1 MELANIAKCLL
12 LGVVILWIQIHGNK
26 GCFEEERSTLL
37 DFKAF
42 VGSNGFDADHLLPS
56 WIDDPTSNCCEWER
70 VMCNS
75 TTGHVTELSLNNTRQ
90 YYMESYSFYYD
101 ENIWYVNLSMFQQL
115 KELKTLNLSYN
126 HFDCSI
132 DDQGCERLSKLEK
145 LEVLDLTW
153 NRFNNNILSSLS
165 ALISLKTLILDYNGM
180 EGSFPMQGAFTS
192 LKTLILGYNSMKD
205 FFPIQGFQRLEE
217 LDLSGNSF
225 NNSILSSLTALPSL
239 NTLIFTYNDMEC
251 SFPHQGSATEGPY
264 RSESQALSE
273 AGSAAEGLHRS
284 ESHQPSG
291 IVSAKVSTDPKV
303 TNLGNRFG
311 GRNTRPDPKVQAF
324 GGFERLEKLDISGNR
339 FNKSILSS
347 LGALTSL
354 NTLILR
360 EMYDMNGSFPIQDFS
375 TFKRLETLNL
385 GDNDFTGCIPEDMWA
400 PLSLKALYLYD
411 NKLSGSL
418 SKQSLC
424 GLKDLQL
431 LDLSFNEFGGTLP
444 QCLGNLTSLTF
455 LHLSE
460 NQLTGY
466 LPSFWP
472 PKLQYLDLSHN
483 HLDGIFSVNYSSL
496 EVIGLSGNKIT
507 FENGWIPSFQL
518 RALIMQDCGL
528 ESIPEFLFHQFKLE
542 VLDLSHN
549 KLKGRF
555 PYWLLQ
561 NNGGLEILD
570 LKNNSF
576 NGQLEIGTN
585 MLPSIQYLNLAAN
598 HFEGDLLF
606 SAGDDCKLI
615 ALDLSHNNFSG
626 EVPERLLSN
635 CISLSY
641 LRLSHNNFHGQIALF
656 NLTRI
661 ADLEL
666 HDNQFE
672 GTLSS
677 LFTNFSHQSYGPEVL
692 HLSNNRLHGE
702 IPHWMSNFTGL
713 GYLNLRHNFFQG
725 QISCQLLST
734 GIEYLDLSYN
744 SFSGLLPSCS
754 NENSLRQINLQGN
767 RFSGSIP
774 EAWVNISTL
783 NLLDVSD
790 NELSGTIFNKS
801 GENLSG
807 LRVLLLRGNHF
818 NGFIPNWL
826 CQLNNVSLLDL
837 SRNSFSGS
845 IPHCLYNL
853 SFGGEGEGHPYDPPF
868 SDILFAWGIGYGGS
882 SKTLLDNTDIFYG
895 EIDEESEFVTKY
907 RADTYKNK
915 ALNYM
920 SGLDLSNNNL
930 TGEIPYE
937 LGALCQIHALNL
949 SHNQLIGSIP
959 RSFANLSQIE
969 SLDLSYNILSG
980 QIPVELINLNFL
992 EAFSVAHNNLSGRIP
1007 DMKGQFSTFE
1017 SKSYEGNPFL
1027 CGTQVRRKC
1036 HDDNDEPSPSQMES
1050 PQEASGKWYE
1060 IDREIFLASFSV
1072 TFIMFF
1078 LSVIIILYV
1087 NPYWQQKL
1095 IYHTRQHLFSCY
1107 YFLYDN
1113 LVKLFV

>member
-1 MELANIAKCLL
+1 MNINKGKEWWMGASHFQMELANIAKCLL

-180 EGSFPMQGAFTS
+180 EGSFPMQG
-192 LKTLILGYNSMKD
+192 
-205 FFPIQGFQRLEE
+205 FQRLEE
-217 LDLSGNSF
+217 LNLRGNTF
-225 NNSILSSLTALPSL
+225 NNSILSSLAALPSL
-239 NTLIFTYNDMEC
+239 NTLILRGIEMKD
-251 SFPHQGSATEGPY
+251 SFPNQ
-264 RSESQALSE
+264 
-273 AGSAAEGLHRS
+273 
-284 ESHQPSG
+284 
-291 IVSAKVSTDPKV
+291 
-303 TNLGNRFG
+303 
-311 GRNTRPDPKVQAF
+311 
-324 GGFERLEKLDISGNR
+324 GFERLEKLDISGNR

>member
-1 MELANIAKCLL
+1 MGASHFQMELANIAKCLL

-26 GCFEEERSTLL
+26 GCFEEERLALL

-90 YYMESYSFYYD
+90 YDIESDSFYN
-101 ENIWYVNLSMFQQL
+101 ENSWYVNLSMFQQL

-132 DDQGCERLSKLEK
+132 DNQGCERLSKLKK

-153 NRFNNNILSSLS
+153 NGFNNNILPSLG
-165 ALISLKTLILDYNGM
+165 ALISLKTLILRDNRM
-180 EGSFPMQGAFTS
+180 EGS
-192 LKTLILGYNSMKD
+192 L
-205 FFPIQGFQRLEE
+205 PIQGFQRLEE
-217 LDLSGNSF
+217 LDLSSNSF
-225 NNSILSSLTALPSL
+225 NNSILSSLAALPSL
-239 NTLIFTYNDMEC
+239 NTLILSFNDMEG
-251 SFPHQGSATEGPY
+251 SFPNQ
-264 RSESQALSE
+264 
-273 AGSAAEGLHRS
+273 
-284 ESHQPSG
+284 
-291 IVSAKVSTDPKV
+291 
-303 TNLGNRFG
+303 
-311 GRNTRPDPKVQAF
+311 
-324 GGFERLEKLDISGNR
+324 GFERLEKLDISWNR

-354 NTLILR
+354 NTLIISS
-360 EMYDMNGSFPIQDFS
+360 MYDTMNGSFPIQELKNLKNLTFLDISNNHFNGTISFKEFS

-385 GDNDFTGCIPEDMWA
+385 KGNAFTGSIP
-400 PLSLKALYLYD
+400 K
-411 NKLSGSL
+411 G
-418 SKQSLC
+418 LC
-424 GLKDLQL
+424 GLKDLQH
-431 LDLSFNEFGGTLP
+431 LDLSYNEFGGTLP

-455 LHLSE
+455 LDLSG

-472 PKLQYLDLSHN
+472 PKLQSLDLSHN
-483 HLDGIFSVNYSSL
+483 HLEGIFSFNYSSL
-496 EVIGLSGNKIT
+496 
-507 FENGWIPSFQL
+507 ENGWIPSFQL
-518 RALIMQDCGL
+518 KTLIMQDYGL

-542 VLDLSHN
+542 LLDLSHN
-549 KLKGRF
+549 NLKGRF

-561 NNGGLEILD
+561 NNGGLEILN
-570 LKNNSF
+570 LMNNSF
-576 NGQLEIGTN
+576 NGQLEIGAK
-585 MLPSIQYLNLAAN
+585 MLPSMTYLNLARN
-598 HFEGDLLF
+598 HFEGDLF
-606 SAGDDCKLI
+606 SAGDACKLV

-635 CISLSY
+635 CIFLSY

-661 ADLEL
+661 ADLQL
-666 HDNQFE
+666 NDNQFE

-677 LFTNFSHQSYGPEVL
+677 LVTNFSHQSYGPLVL

-702 IPHWMSNFTGL
+702 IPHWIGNITGL
-713 GYLNLRHNFFQG
+713 KYLNLRNNLFQG
-725 QISCQLLST
+725 QISCQHLST

-744 SFSGLLPSCS
+744 SFSGLLPSCF
-754 NENSLRQINLQGN
+754 NGNSLRQINLQGN

-774 EAWVNISTL
+774 KALLNISTL
-783 NLLDVSD
+783 NSLDLSD
-790 NELSGTIFNKS
+790 NELSGTILNKS
-801 GENLSG
+801 GENLSS
-807 LRVLLLRGNHF
+807 LRVLLLRGNYF
-818 NGFIPNWL
+818 SGFISNWL

-853 SFGGEGEGHPYDPPF
+853 SFGREGEGHLYDLPF
-868 SDILFAWGIGYGGS
+868 SDTLFGWGIEYGGRS
-882 SKTLLDNTDIFYG
+882 ETYFDNIVSFDA
-895 EIDEESEFVTKY
+895 EVDEESEFVTKY
-907 RADTYKNK
+907 RVHTYKNK
-915 ALNYM
+915 ALNLM
-920 SGLDLSNNNL
+920 SGLDLSDNNL
-930 TGEIPYE
+930 TGEIPDE
-937 LGALCQIHALNL
+937 FGVLFQIHALNL
-949 SHNQLIGSIP
+949 SHNQLTGSIP
-959 RSFANLSQIE
+959 RSFSNLSQIE

-980 QIPVELINLNFL
+980 QIPVELIDLNFL
-992 EAFSVAHNNLSGRIP
+992 EVFSVAHNNLSGRIP
-1007 DMKGQFSTFE
+1007 DMKEQFSTFE

-1050 PQEASGKWYE
+1050 PKSPQEAHGNWYK

-1072 TFIMFF
+1072 TFIIFF
-1078 LSVIIILYV
+1078 LSVITILYV
-1087 NPYWQQKL
+1087 NSYWQERL
-1095 IYHTRQHLFSCY
+1095 IYRTRQYLFSYY

-1113 LVKLFV
+1113 LVK